1 MKKSLLTVVACSLV
15 YTASATRLSLDTL
28 TGKLALGDWTTDKP
42 GVTRHITPADLPK
55 PNETPSV
62 DNGPGWV
69 TRPTG
74 ALPVV
79 PRGFAVTQFASN
91 LAQPRVIVT
100 APNGDLFVT
109 ESYTGKVV
117 VLRDSN
123 KDGLLDVRSTY
134 VSGLTRPFG
143 LQFYPNGKKP
153 RFLLI
158 ANTDSVVRIPYVNGD
173 LVATDAPTTFIDN
186 IPGGGQLRGGGHW
199 TRDLA
204 LSKDSKTLYVSVGSI
219 SNVDDPDVNKN
230 EARRAAILEYDAVSG
245 VERGTYAS
253 GIRNPVGLAIHPK
266 TDEVWT
272 AVNERDG
279 LGDHLVPDYVTHVE
293 RGGFYGWP
301 YYYIGANQDPRH
313 AGKKP
318 DLATKVI
325 IPDVLFQSH
334 SAALDLCYVNQGLPE
349 TYRDAFYVALHG
361 SWNRSIRTGY
371 KVVRVPLN
379 NGKAKGTYEDF
390 MTGFV
395 VDNKGVWGRPVGVTL
410 GNDDALYVTDD
421 FSGSVWRV
429 SESKASD

>member
-1 MKKSLLTVVACSLV
+1 MKKSLLTIVASGLV
-15 YTASATRLSLDTL
+15 YTASATGLTLDVL
-28 TGKLALGDWTTDKP
+28 VGKSALGDWTTDRP
-42 GVTRHITPADLPK
+42 GVVRKLTPADLPK
-55 PNETPSV
+55 PNDTPSV
-62 DNGPGWV
+62 DNGPAWAP
-69 TRPTG
+69 RPTG

-79 PRGFAVTQFASN
+79 PKGFVVTQFAGS

-109 ESYTGKVV
+109 ESYSGKVV

-123 KDGLLDVRSTY
+123 NDGRLDVKSTF

-153 RFLLI
+153 KYLLI
-158 ANTDSVVRIPYVNGD
+158 ANTDSVVRVPYSNGD
-173 LVATDAPTTFIDN
+173 LVASEAPAMFINN

-204 LSKDSKTLYVSVGSI
+204 LSKDNKTLFVSVGSI
-219 SNVDDPDVNKN
+219 SNVDDPDVNTN
-230 EARRAAILEYDAVSG
+230 ENRRAAILEYDASTG
-245 VERGTYAS
+245 ADKGIYAS

-266 TDEVWT
+266 TDAIWT

-279 LGDHLVPDYVTHVE
+279 LGDHLVPDYVTHVQ

-318 DLATKVI
+318 ELANKVI
-325 IPDVLFQSH
+325 VPDVLLQSH
-334 SAALDLCYVNQGLPE
+334 SAALDLCYVNDGLPE
-349 TYRDAFYVALHG
+349 AYRDAFFVALHG

-371 KVVRVPLN
+371 KVVRVPLS
-379 NGKAKGTYEDF
+379 NGKAAGTYEDF

-410 GNDDALYVTDD
+410 GNDGALYVTDD
-421 FSGSVWRV
+421 FSGSVWRI
-429 SESKASD
+429 SQAD

>member
-1 MKKSLLTVVACSLV
+1 MKKSLFTVVACGLV
-15 YTASATRLSLDTL
+15 YTASATRLPLETL
-28 TGKLALGDWTTDKP
+28 TGKLALGDWTTDRP
-42 GVTRHITPADLPK
+42 GVSRHITPADLPK
-55 PNETPSV
+55 PNDTPSV

-69 TRPTG
+69 ARPTG

-79 PRGFAVTQFASN
+79 PRGFEVTQFASN

-109 ESYTGKVV
+109 ESYTGKVI
-117 VLRDSN
+117 VLRDTN
-123 KDGLLDVRSTY
+123 KDGALEVRSTY
-134 VSGLTRPFG
+134 ASGLTRPFG

-153 RFLLI
+153 KFLLI
-158 ANTDSVVRIPYVNGD
+158 ANTDSVVRVPYTNGD
-173 LVATDAPTTFIDN
+173 LVATETPTMFVNN

-204 LSKDSKTLYVSVGSI
+204 LSKDNKTLYVSVGSI

-245 VERGTYAS
+245 AERGIYAS
-253 GIRNPVGLAIHPK
+253 GIRNPVGLAMHPK

-279 LGDHLVPDYVTHVE
+279 LGDHLVPDYMTHVE

-301 YYYIGANQDPRH
+301 YYYIGAHQDPRH

-318 DLATKVI
+318 ALADKVI

-334 SAALDLCYVNQGLPE
+334 SAALDLCYVNDGLPE
-349 TYRDAFYVALHG
+349 AYRDSFFVALHG

-371 KVVRVPLN
+371 KVVRVPLSK
-379 NGKAKGTYEDF
+379 GKAKGMYEDF

-429 SESKASD
+429 SQSKSRD

>member
-1 MKKSLLTVVACSLV
+1 MKKTILSAVTCGIV
-15 YTASATRLSLDTL
+15 YTASATGMPDVLI
-28 TGKLALGDWTTDKP
+28 GKSALGDWTTDHP
-42 GVTRHITPADLPK
+42 GVTRHITPNDLPK
-55 PNETPSV
+55 PNDTPSV
-62 DNGPGWV
+62 DNGPAWAA
-69 TRPTG
+69 RPAG

-79 PRGFAVTQFASN
+79 PKGMVVTQFAGG

-109 ESYTGKVV
+109 ESYTGKVIA
-117 VLRDSN
+117 LRDSN
-123 KDGLLDVRSTY
+123 KDGVLDVKSTY

-153 RFLLI
+153 KFLLI
-158 ANTDSVVRIPYVNGD
+158 ANTDSVVRVPYATGD
-173 LVATDAPTTFIDN
+173 LVASETPSMFINN

-204 LSKDSKTLYVSVGSI
+204 LTKDNKTLYVSVGSI
-219 SNVDDPDVNKN
+219 SNVDDPDINKN
-230 EARRAAILEYDAVSG
+230 EIRRAAVLEYDAATG
-245 VERGTYAS
+245 EEKGIYAS
-253 GIRNPVGLAIHPK
+253 GIRNPVGLAMHPK

-279 LGDHLVPDYVTHVE
+279 LGDHLVPDYVTHIK

-318 DLATKVI
+318 ELAQKVVV
-325 IPDVLFQSH
+325 PDVLLQSH
-334 SAALDLCYVNQGLPE
+334 SAALDLCYVNDGLPS
-349 TYRDAFYVALHG
+349 TYRDAFFVALHG

-371 KVVRVPLN
+371 KVIRVPLTH
-379 NGKAKGTYEDF
+379 GKAIGTYEDF

-410 GNDDALYVTDD
+410 GNDGALYVTDD

-429 SESKASD
+429 SEAESQD

>member
-1 MKKSLLTVVACSLV
+1 MKKFLISVVACGSAYAACANHFSTDVLV
-15 YTASATRLSLDTL
+15 
-28 TGKLALGDWTTDKP
+28 GKLALGDWTTDRP

-55 PNETPSV
+55 PNDTPSV
-62 DNGPGWV
+62 DNGPARV
-69 TRPTG
+69 ARPAG
-74 ALPVV
+74 ALPIV
-79 PRGFAVTQFASN
+79 PKGFSVTQFASG

-117 VLRDSN
+117 VLRDIN
-123 KDGLLDVRSTY
+123 KDGTLDVKSTY

-143 LQFYPNGKKP
+143 LQFYPNGRKP
-153 RFLLI
+153 KFLLI
-158 ANTDSVVRIPYVNGD
+158 ANTDSVVRIPYENGD
-173 LVATDAPTTFIDN
+173 LVASDTPKAFINN

-204 LSKDSKTLYVSVGSI
+204 LSKDNKTLFVSVGSI
-219 SNVDDPDVNKN
+219 SNVDDPEINLN
-230 EARRAAILEYDAVSG
+230 ETRRAAILEYDAATGEDKG
-245 VERGTYAS
+245 VFAA

-266 TDEVWT
+266 TDQLWT

-279 LGDHLVPDYVTHVE
+279 LGDHLVPDYVTHIE

-318 DLATKVI
+318 ELAKQVR
-325 IPDVLFQSH
+325 IPDVLLQSH
-334 SAALDLCYVNQGLPE
+334 SAALDLCYVNEGLSE
-349 TYRDAFYVALHG
+349 SYRDAFFVALHG

-379 NGKAKGTYEDF
+379 QGKAVGSYEDF

-395 VDNKGVWGRPVGVTL
+395 VDNKGVWGRPVGLTL
-410 GNDDALYVTDD
+410 GNDQALYITDD

-429 SESKASD
+429 VEDER

>member
-1 MKKSLLTVVACSLV
+1 M
-15 YTASATRLSLDTL
+15 
-28 TGKLALGDWTTDKP
+28 
-42 GVTRHITPADLPK
+42 
-55 PNETPSV
+55 
-62 DNGPGWV
+62 
-69 TRPTG
+69 
-74 ALPVV
+74 
-79 PRGFAVTQFASN
+79 AVTQFAAN

-109 ESYTGKVV
+109 ESYTGKVI

-123 KDGLLDVRSTY
+123 KDGQLDIKSTF
-134 VSGLTRPFG
+134 VTGLTRPFG

-153 RFLLI
+153 KFILI
-158 ANTDSVVRIPYVNGD
+158 ANTDSVVRVPYKNGD
-173 LVATDAPTTFIDN
+173 LVASETPTTFINN

-204 LSKDSKTLYVSVGSI
+204 LSKNNKTLYVSVGSI
-219 SNVDDPDVNKN
+219 SNVDDPDVNTN
-230 EARRAAILEYDAVSG
+230 ESRRATILEYDANTG
-245 VERGTYAS
+245 IERGTYAS

-266 TDEVWT
+266 TDALWT
-272 AVNERDG
+272 SVNERDG

-318 DLATKVI
+318 ELARKVI
-325 IPDVLFQSH
+325 VPDVLLQSH
-334 SAALDLCYVNQGLPE
+334 SAALDLCYVNDGLPKN
-349 TYRDAFYVALHG
+349 YRDAFFVALHG

-371 KVVRVPLN
+371 KVVRIPVT

-410 GNDDALYVTDD
+410 GNDGALFVTDD
-421 FSGSVWRV
+421 FSGSVWRI
-429 SESKASD
+429 SEMEK

>member
-1 MKKSLLTVVACSLV
+1 MKRPILTAVACAII
-15 YTASATRLSLDTL
+15 YSAGVAGLPDVL
-28 TGKLALGDWTTDKP
+28 TGQSALGDWTTDRP
-42 GVTRHITPADLPK
+42 GVTRRITPADLPR
-55 PNETPSV
+55 PNDTPSV
-62 DNGPGWV
+62 DNGP
-69 TRPTG
+69 TRVARPEG
-74 ALPVV
+74 ALPIV
-79 PRGFAVTQFASN
+79 PSGLLVTQFASN

-123 KDGLLDVRSTY
+123 KDGVLDVKSTF

-143 LQFYPNGKKP
+143 LQFYPNGNKP
-153 RFLLI
+153 KFLLI
-158 ANTDSVVRIPYVNGD
+158 ANTDSVVRVPYSNGD
-173 LVATDAPTTFIDN
+173 LVASETPSMFINN

-204 LSKDSKTLYVSVGSI
+204 LTKDNKTLYVSVGSI

-230 EARRAAILEYDAVSG
+230 EFRRATVLEYDASTG
-245 VERGTYAS
+245 AEKGIYAS

-266 TDEVWT
+266 TGEVWT

-279 LGDHLVPDYVTHVE
+279 LGDHLVPDYVTHIE

-318 DLATKVI
+318 ELAQKVL
-325 IPDVLFQSH
+325 IPDVLLQSH
-334 SAALDLCYVNQGLPE
+334 SAALDLCYVNNGLQPKFH
-349 TYRDAFYVALHG
+349 DSFFVALHG
-361 SWNRSIRTGY
+361 SWNRSVRTGY
-371 KVVRVPLN
+371 KLVRVPLSQ
-379 NGKAKGTYEDF
+379 GRATGVYEDF

-395 VDNKGVWGRPVGVTL
+395 VNNKGVWGRPVGVTL
-410 GNDDALYVTDD
+410 GNDGALYVTDD
-421 FSGSVWRV
+421 FSGSVWRI
-429 SESKASD
+429 SEAESQN